1 MQKLKKKW
9 FLKYKTKQTKKK
21 KKLHAKS
28 LKKKRSLKNRT
39 KETKKTHTKKSE
51 IKIKNLK

>member
-1 MQKLKKKW
+1 MQNP
-9 FLKYKTKQTKKK
+9 
-21 KKLHAKS
+21 

-39 KETKKTHTKKSE
+39 KETEKTHTKKFE